1 MSGFQLVTLVKLIVV
16 SMRSYLLIRIMLTL
30 EINYCIDLMIKYNNY
45 EANTEN
51 SNHIVSF

>member
-16 SMRSYLLIRIMLTL
+16 RMRSYLLIRIMFTL
-30 EINYCIDLMIKYNNY
+30 KINYCIDLMIKYNNY
-45 EANTEN
+45 EANIVN

>member
-16 SMRSYLLIRIMLTL
+16 SMRSYLLIRIMLIL
-30 EINYCIDLMIKYNNY
+30 KINYCIDLMIKYNNY
-45 EANTEN
+45 EANTVN